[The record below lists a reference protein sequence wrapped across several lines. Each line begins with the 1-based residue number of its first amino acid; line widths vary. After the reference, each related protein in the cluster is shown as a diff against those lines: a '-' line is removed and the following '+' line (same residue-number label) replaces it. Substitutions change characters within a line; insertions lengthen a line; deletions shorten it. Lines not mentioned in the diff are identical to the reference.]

1 MFFFVRFLRARWPS
15 TCDLPFVRLCQV
27 PACLLA
33 LVALLSRLF
42 SPKNREAMRLALTA
56 TVSVVDVGSDV
67 YSVAIYY
74 RAGRPGLASGLLST
88 VLLSMLFQTAI
99 VCVVHRHHGKLVLTA
114 EILLVLSGLKP
125 LIDVWRMVRGH
136 VNVGAPIDV
145 QAERTGCKV
154 GAHVPLRCPVRLD
167 AFLAC

>member
-1 MFFFVRFLRARWPS
+1 
-15 TCDLPFVRLCQV
+15 V

-42 SPKNREAMRLALTA
+42 SPKNRRVMRLALTA

-67 YSVAIYY
+67 YSVSIYY

-88 VLLSMLFQTAI
+88 VLLSMLFQTVI
-99 VCVVHRHHGKLVLTA
+99 VYVAHRHHSKLVLTA

-125 LIDVWRMVRGH
+125 FVDVWRMVNGH
-136 VNVGAPIDV
+136 VNVGAPFDV
-145 QAERTGCKV
+145 HAERTGCKV
-154 GAHVPLRCPVRLD
+154 TV
-167 AFLAC
+167 